1 MRTGVYTWFV
11 LLCGIVQSSR
21 SQTTHGNIL
30 VSLGPGQ
37 QLKGLNTTA
46 ASGQRVYSFLGI
58 PYALPPTGDRRLKP
72 PEPEPD
78 WTGVKETVTK
88 SAICPQNNEGAE
100 DCLYLNVFTPDVSGS
115 LPVFVWFHGGSYTIG
130 SAFKDGDGATMAP
143 QGVVTVTINYRLG
156 PLGFMSTGDAAMP
169 GNYGMLDQVLSLKW
183 VQKYIRS
190 FGGDPS
196 QVTIGGG
203 SAGSHSVSLMIT
215 SLLAKGLFHRGI
227 MESGSALALTALER
241 PGTKVKLRDATLRS
255 ASRMGCTQSVSSE
268 VLQCVQKV
276 GIHHFM
282 NASKDFTPYPRVE
295 TTFGFLPDEP
305 LTLLKNGNY
314 NKVDTLHGTNSGEW
328 NQEIN
333 DDHDN
338 GVTEQEFRTTIGS
351 LLGIFINGDLITRIF
366 SEAYTSNVTDP
377 FVLRTK
383 LVQAVS
389 DIKYGGATIV
399 ETNKYLTTPNT
410 HTKHFLYEFDYR
422 ISGTTTPAWR
432 GVAHGGERRF
442 VFYPDVRY
450 SFAKPDDKALGQ
462 EVQTLWANFI
472 KHGDPTP
479 SGLTVKLESGTSV
492 VRWSQFTMDNPQLLK
507 IDTPSK
513 MDTHRRLFL
522 IPLFERIL
530 EIMKSTEKSPIV
542 G

>member
-1 MRTGVYTWFV
+1 M
-11 LLCGIVQSSR
+11 LPC
-21 SQTTHGNIL
+21 NISVVEL
-30 VSLGPGQ
+30 TKAKSEF
-37 QLKGLNTTA
+37 TIT
-46 ASGQRVYSFLGI
+46 F
-58 PYALPPTGDRRLKP
+58 ALSGDRRLKP

-78 WTGVKETVTK
+78 WTGVKEAVTK
-88 SAICPQNNEGAE
+88 SAICPQNDVTTE
-100 DCLYLNVFTPDVSGS
+100 DCLYLNVFTPDVHGAH
-115 LPVFVWFHGGSYTIG
+115 PVFVWFHGGSYTIG
-130 SAFKDGDGATMAP
+130 SAFKDGDGETMAP

-169 GNYGMLDQVLSLKW
+169 GNYGMLDQIQALKW

-203 SAGSHSVSLMIT
+203 SAGSHSVSLMIA
-215 SLLAKGLFHRGI
+215 SPLAKGLFHRGI
-227 MESGSALALTALER
+227 MESGSGLALTALER
-241 PGTKVKLRDATLRS
+241 PGMKVKLREATLRS
-255 ASRMGCTQSVSSE
+255 ATRMGCTQAASAE
-268 VLQCVQKV
+268 VLKCVQQV
-276 GIHHFM
+276 GIRHFM
-282 NASKDFTPYPRVE
+282 NASRDFVPFPRVE

-305 LTLLKNGNY
+305 FQLIQSGNY

-328 NQEIN
+328 NQVIN
-333 DDHDN
+333 DDHNN
-338 GVTEQEFRTTIGS
+338 GVTEEEFRTTIASQLGS
-351 LLGIFINGDLITRIF
+351 FINGETIARIF
-366 SEAYTSNVTDP
+366 SEAYTTNVTDP
-377 FVLRTK
+377 FLLRAK
-383 LVQAVS
+383 LVTAVS

-399 ETNKYLTTPNT
+399 ETNKYLTTPNA

-422 ISGTTTPAWR
+422 ISGTSNAAWR

-450 SFAKPDDKALGQ
+450 NFATPNDKALGR

-479 SGLTVKLESGTSV
+479 SDVTIALENGNNVIKWSPFTVS
-492 VRWSQFTMDNPQLLK
+492 NPKLLK
-507 IDTPSK
+507 IDAPSSLV
-513 MDTHRRLFL
+513 THQRQFL

-530 EIMKSTEKSPIV
+530 GIMQSDDKSPIV